1 MDLTKGFVLHST
13 DYTDE
18 TTQSITTDIKLS
30 TSTNVLENIGDQ
42 EIPSNK
48 MVLFGYAG
56 WEPRQLEQEI
66 ADNEWLVANA
76 SKDFIFDCESSKKWN
91 KSIANLGINMA
102 YLATSGGNA

>member
-1 MDLTKGFVLHST
+1 
-13 DYTDE
+13 
-18 TTQSITTDIKLS
+18 
-30 TSTNVLENIGDQ
+30 
-42 EIPSNK
+42 

-56 WEPRQLEQEI
+56 WEAGQLEQEI

-76 SKDFIFDCESSKKWN
+76 SKYFIFDCESSKKWN

>member
-1 MDLTKGFVLHST
+1 
-13 DYTDE
+13 
-18 TTQSITTDIKLS
+18 
-30 TSTNVLENIGDQ
+30 
-42 EIPSNK
+42 

-56 WEPRQLEQEI
+56 WEAGQLEQEI

-91 KSIANLGINMA
+91 KSIANLGINIA